1 VLDGGYMSTFL
12 NWLLPAN
19 FLPHGHCYLW
29 RPDVLWLH
37 VGSDGLIA
45 ASYYALP
52 VALAYFVRRRRAV
65 LPYWWVPALF
75 ATFIFLCGTTH
86 VMSIWTVWHPDYVVD
101 GLIKLAT
108 AVISAATA
116 VMVFAALP
124 HALALRTPIELQREV
139 DARTAE
145 LSTVNARL
153 RDEIFARERTES
165 ALREKQ
171 LRVQLALEAARAATW
186 VIDYA
191 HGAVEQF
198 DARACELGGL
208 DVTRP
213 HWPSGTFCALLHP
226 QDRALMQQAHQ
237 ETCATTGPGPTI
249 EYRIARPNGGER
261 WLQGTGIVE
270 RDASGKVRQ
279 FIGVSIDITAGK
291 HLEEELRLTIEKL
304 HAADSQKDQFLATLG
319 HELRNPLAPISN
331 SVQIIKRA
339 DSAGVHRRTTD
350 IIERQ
355 LRHLVRLVDD
365 LLDISRVTR
374 GLATLRHT
382 PLAVSEVLAR
392 ALESSWTEAETKR
405 LELVWDLEQSLH
417 VYGDSDRLTQVF
429 ANILGNAAKFTAG
442 HGKVWISARRAG
454 NEILVSI
461 RDTGIGIPPEA
472 LQSIFQMFSQLRA
485 PGYGESG
492 LGIGLALVHQLVQL
506 HGGRVEA
513 RSAGVGSGAEFIVH
527 LPSLEAGSA
536 SGPKP
541 GGTNAAKTSVTTPRR
556 VLVVDDN
563 DDSVRS
569 LSALLNVMGHEVREA
584 RDGPAAIELVQT
596 FRPQL
601 VFMDIGLPRMDG
613 LETTQ
618 EIRKLPL
625 DTQPLIVALTGWGQE
640 IDRERS
646 RRVGIAHHLTKP
658 IEHHVLQRVLELAD
672 PA

>member
-1 VLDGGYMSTFL
+1 MSTFW

-45 ASYYALP
+45 ASYYAIP

-75 ATFIFLCGTTH
+75 ATFIFLCGLTH
-86 VMSIWTVWHPDYVVD
+86 LMSIWTVWHPDYVVD

-108 AVISAATA
+108 AVASAATA

-145 LSTVNARL
+145 LSAVNSRL
-153 RDEIFARERTES
+153 REEIAARERTES
-165 ALREKQ
+165 ELREKQ

-213 HWPSGTFCALLHP
+213 HWPSGTFCALLHAE
-226 QDRALMQQAHQ
+226 DRAKMQQAQ
-237 ETCATTGPGPTI
+237 RETADTAGPGPTV
-249 EYRIARPNGGER
+249 EYRIASPAGGER
-261 WLQGTGIVE
+261 WLQGTGIVV
-270 RDASGKVRQ
+270 RDGAARIRQ
-279 FIGVSIDITAGK
+279 FIGVSIDITARK
-291 HLEEELRLTIEKL
+291 QLEEELRLTIEKL
-304 HAADSQKDQFLATLG
+304 HAADRQKDQFLATLG
-319 HELRNPLAPISN
+319 HELRNPLGPIYN
-331 SVQIIKRA
+331 SVHIIKRT
-339 DSAGVHRRTTD
+339 DVAGTHRRTTD

-374 GLATLRHT
+374 GVATLRRA
-382 PLAVSEVLAR
+382 PLDLSDVLSR
-392 ALESSWTEAETKR
+392 ALEASWTDAELAR
-405 LELVWDLEQSLH
+405 LELVWDLEQPLR
-417 VYGDSDRLTQVF
+417 VNGDADRLTQVF
-429 ANILGNAAKFTAG
+429 ANILANAAKYTAG
-442 HGKVWISARRAG
+442 HGKVWISTRRAG
-454 NEILVSI
+454 SEALVSI
-461 RDTGIGIPPEA
+461 RDTGIGIPADA

-513 RSAGVGSGAEFIVH
+513 RSQGPGSGTEFVVH
-527 LPSLEAGSA
+527 LPLLEADGAATASAPPTHSA
-536 SGPKP
+536 SLP
-541 GGTNAAKTSVTTPRR
+541 ARR

-563 DDSVRS
+563 EDAARS
-569 LSALLNVMGHEVREA
+569 LAALLNVMGHEVREA
-584 RDGPAAIELVQT
+584 HDRTTAIELVQT
-596 FRPQL
+596 FRPHL
-601 VFMDIGLPRMDG
+601 VFMDIGLPQVDG
-613 LETTQ
+613 LATTG

-625 DTQPLIVALTGWGQE
+625 EEQPLIVALTGWGQE
-640 IDRERS
+640 IDRERTRS
-646 RRVGIAHHLTKP
+646 AGIVHHLTKP
-658 IEHHVLQRVLELAD
+658 IEYPALQRMLALAQ